1 MVTPTDSRY
10 GAHGTGPSRKSLAGG
25 FARGWGNPLPQ
36 RGEGP
41 SRQWTARILTGMTD
55 GAPTRQNGTS
65 RFRPRANPGPDQHSR
80 QAPETPRP
88 RPTQTHDG
96 PATHMPAP
104 SGRPRGTHPGRTNP
118 NHAMPGEKP
127 PTARL
132 TKRAQER
139 TLPYP
144 KQHPGFPRG
153 RTPGHLPEATHTCA
167 SRAGQRCGYA
177 RLNPAAL
184 YRCRPPDIIE
194 GNSGRSLIGGTL
206 TQRGRGEA
214 K

>member
-1 MVTPTDSRY
+1 MARDLVEKILL
-10 GAHGTGPSRKSLAGG
+10 GASLGGGGLPCRSEAKAPAGNG
-25 FARGWGNPLPQ
+25 RQEYLPE
-36 RGEGP
+36 RRMACPHVRTVLKG
-41 SRQWTARILTGMTD
+41 
-55 GAPTRQNGTS
+55 
-65 RFRPRANPGPDQHSR
+65 FRPRANPGPDQHSR
-80 QAPETPRP
+80 QAPETPGP

-118 NHAMPGEKP
+118 NHAIPGGKP

-132 TKRAQER
+132 AKRAQER

-144 KQHPGFPRG
+144 EQHPGFPRG

-194 GNSGRSLIGGTL
+194 GNSGRSLIGGAQS
-206 TQRGRGEA
+206 QRELGEA